1 MSDPRKYSSN
11 IADVSAYATYMENQL
26 AERDKLV
33 EDQQAE
39 IARLQQQSVGWV
51 RVFDENASLREEVG
65 IIVVAPEDEMSERYR
80 HCQIHAPSRYQ
91 SYIRPDTYPCPY
103 CCIEKYRDAMKAILG
118 MPYDAGGTMQEIAKD
133 ALDAD
138 RNHNDIEE
146 ARKHA
151 AQECLDIFGTYYD
164 EFSFADSVTEV
175 KRKFG
180 LEG

>member
-51 RVFDENASLREEVG
+51 RVFDENTALREEVVRLNG
-65 IIVVAPEDEMSERYR
+65 YYSPDR
-80 HCQIHAPSRYQ
+80 H
-91 SYIRPDTYPCPY
+91 
-103 CCIEKYRDAMKAILG
+103 
-118 MPYDAGGTMQEIAKD
+118 
-133 ALDAD
+133 
-138 RNHNDIEE
+138 HNDIEE
-146 ARKHA
+146 ARKQA